1 MQIVR
6 INLIEGSQKNTALKS
21 ETCLPNIG
29 GYSHVS
35 ENDRFHVI
43 TEHPKSGLP
52 FDRDYLG
59 LHRTD
64 DRIFFQITLSAR
76 GLFLES
82 KRMTTIRSGCR
93 VFLEDL

>member
-1 MQIVR
+1 MSASISSKEVR
-6 INLIEGSQKNTALKS
+6 RIPHSSRRHVYQTLVDILS
-21 ETCLPNIG
+21 
-29 GYSHVS
+29 VS

-76 GLFLES
+76 GLLGIKANDHNPFGMPVS
-82 KRMTTIRSGCR
+82 
-93 VFLEDL
+93 FEDL